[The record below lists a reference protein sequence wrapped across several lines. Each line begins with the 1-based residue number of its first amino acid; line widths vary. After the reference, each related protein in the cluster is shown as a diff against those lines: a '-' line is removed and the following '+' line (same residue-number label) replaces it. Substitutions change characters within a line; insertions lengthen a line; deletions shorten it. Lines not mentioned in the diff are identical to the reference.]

1 MVKVLKFG
9 GSSLKNAKDFKN
21 VAKIIKKEEDRPIVI
36 LSGVCGVTD
45 TIQKYLTYKKLDEI
59 AIQGLIQHLRR
70 LHFKISSGA
79 ITGESPPTKRNA
91 ICKSCRQSTFPVLPS
106 YWKGKSSRRTTRW
119 SRIHAT
125 SPRRAGWSGNATL
138 SD

>member
-9 GSSLKNAKDFKN
+9 GSSLKNANDFRN

-45 TIQKYLTYKKLDEI
+45 TIQKYLNYKKIDEI

-79 ITGESPPTKRNA
+79 ITTVQVMFCSEA
-91 ICKSCRQSTFPVLPS
+91 
-106 YWKGKSSRRTTRW
+106 
-119 SRIHAT
+119 
-125 SPRRAGWSGNATL
+125 
-138 SD
+138 